1 MPKRYQGN
9 IITST
14 PTDPAGPY
22 EDSAANGVWSLAEAF
37 TYTKG
42 GLWPTAGNSAL
53 RVYFFPSSSNNVISS
68 VITNTLGNATDF
80 GDTTQNYQRTT
91 AFSSSTRGLM
101 AAGYDSGSNNST
113 TIEYITFATA
123 GNSADFGDTTVAR
136 NYPTSCANST
146 RGVMVGGNTAG
157 AGYTPSNVMDY
168 VTIASIGNAT
178 DFGDSTVT
186 RIGAAGCAS
195 TTRGVFAGGLQNG
208 TTYLAEIDYITI
220 ATTGNAT
227 NFGYFQ
233 SVDKRYSLAGCSN
246 STRGVF
252 AGGWNSTVGNFDRI
266 DYVTIATTGNATD
279 FGDLTSAGQPQNG
292 GAATN
297 DRALIAGNSFGAAI
311 QYITITTTGNA
322 ASFGNLLSSRA
333 VSACSNSHGGLS

>member
-1 MPKRYQGN
+1 MSKRYQGN

-14 PTDPAGPY
+14 PTDPTGPY
-22 EDSAANGVWSLAEAF
+22 EDSAASGVWSLAEAF
-37 TYTKG
+37 AFNKE
-42 GLWPTAGNSAL
+42 GLWPTAGNSAS
-53 RVYFFPSSSNNVISS
+53 RVYFFPASNQNVISS
-68 VITNTLGNATDF
+68 VITNSLGNAVDF
-80 GDTTQNYQRTT
+80 GDTTQTYERTT

-113 TIEYITFATA
+113 TIEYITLATA

-146 RGVMVGGNTAG
+146 RGVIAGGNTAG
-157 AGYTPSNVMDY
+157 AGFTPSNIMDY

-178 DFGDSTVT
+178 DFGDCTVT

-195 TTRGVFAGGLQNG
+195 TTRGVFSGGLVSG
-208 TTYLAEIDYITI
+208 TSYRSTIDYITI
-220 ATTGNAT
+220 ASTGNAT
-227 NFGYFQ
+227 NFGNLTAA
-233 SVDKRYSLAGCSN
+233 KYSHAGCSN

-252 AGGWNSTVGNFDRI
+252 AGGWNGSIGAFDVI
-266 DYVTIATTGNATD
+266 EYITIATTGNATD
-279 FGDLTSAGQPQNG
+279 FGDLTSAGQPNNG

-297 DRALIAGNSFGAAI
+297 DRALIAGGTFGAAI

-322 ASFGNLLSSRA
+322 ASFGNLLSSSTVA
-333 VSACSNSHGGLS
+333 ACSSAHGGLS

>member
-1 MPKRYQGN
+1 MSKRYQGN

-22 EDSAANGVWSLAEAF
+22 EDSAASGVWSLAEAF
-37 TYTKG
+37 AFNKE
-42 GLWPTAGNSAL
+42 GLWPTAGNSAS

-68 VITNTLGNATDF
+68 VITNSLGDATDF

-101 AAGYDSGSNNST
+101 AAGYDAASNNST
-113 TIEYITFATA
+113 TIEYITLATA

-136 NYPTSCANST
+136 NFPTSCANST
-146 RGVMVGGNTAG
+146 RGVMVGGNSAG
-157 AGYTPSNVMDY
+157 AGFTPSNVMDY

-195 TTRGVFAGGLQNG
+195 TTRGVFSGGLQSG
-208 TTYLAEIDYITI
+208 TSYRSTIDYITI
-220 ATTGNAT
+220 ASTSNAS
-227 NFGYFQ
+227 NFGNLTNA
-233 SVDKRYSLAGCSN
+233 RYSHAGCSN

-252 AGGWNSTVGNFDRI
+252 AGGWNSTTGNFNVI
-266 DYVTIATTGNATD
+266 DYITIATTGTATD

-297 DRALIAGNSFGAAI
+297 DRALFAGNSFGAAI

-333 VSACSNSHGGLS
+333 VSACSNAHGGLS